1 MVRNYVLSSSDDQG
15 IRVYVVWEAIHP
27 ADTEQSALAAS
38 GLMADSRVVQFW
50 SSKRFT
56 SNAFQEALGL
66 KQSLPWDVVLV
77 FAPDARWPDLTRG
90 PVPADFMH
98 NFRDEEKLPE
108 NKRLNGLRLA
118 EKVVNLMKSSPGKP

>member
-1 MVRNYVLSSSDDQG
+1 MSS
-15 IRVYVVWEAIHP
+15 WEAIHP

-56 SNAFQEALGL
+56 WKAFQEALGL
-66 KQSLPWDVVLV
+66 NQSLPWDVVLV

-118 EKVVNLMKSSPGKP
+118 ERLSI